1 MSNRD
6 FIILMILSFM
16 WSLSFIFYR
25 VGVPEFGSLAFASL
39 RVVLA
44 GLTMLVFVLISP
56 KNRAGI
62 RDNWKV
68 LTLVGLFS
76 AAIPFILFAFSAR
89 SVNAGVLAVLNASV
103 PMMSGFIASTFFKD
117 RLSKK
122 QIIGLI
128 IGVIGVIILMSENLF
143 GGSGQG
149 AESGSGLQPMGY
161 ALLACVGYAV
171 GANITRNYL
180 YDVSPVAIT
189 AGSLIIASIIML
201 PIAVYEFPYGKTISL
216 TAWTSVIC
224 IGVFSTA
231 IALIFM
237 NQLIKSIGPMRA
249 TSITLVIPI
258 FAIILGYLL
267 LGEALDTPAIIG
279 SVVIL
284 FGTYLSLELSIK
296 KMMKSLRLTL
306 NWSAVF

>member
-6 FIILMILSFM
+6 LTIFITLSFM

-25 VGVPEFGSLAFASL
+25 IGVPEFGSLAFASL

-44 GLTMLVFVLISP
+44 GLTMLVFVLVSK
-56 KNRAGI
+56 KNRQGI
-62 RDNWKV
+62 RENWKA
-68 LTLVGLFS
+68 LTLVGMFS

-103 PMMSGFIASTFFKD
+103 PMMSGFIASVFFKD

-122 QIIGLI
+122 QILGLV
-128 IGVIGVIILMSENLF
+128 IGVIGVVILMSENLF
-143 GGSGQG
+143 GEQG
-149 AESGSGLQPMGY
+149 AASGSGLLPMAY
-161 ALLACVGYAV
+161 ALLACVGYAA

-180 YDVSPVAIT
+180 EKVSPVAIT
-189 AGSLIIASIIML
+189 AGSLIIASVIML
-201 PIAVYEFPYGKTISL
+201 PVAIYEFPYGKSISL
-216 TAWTSVIC
+216 TAWVAVIC

-237 NQLIKSIGPMRA
+237 NQLIKSIGPVRA

-279 SVVIL
+279 SMVIL
-284 FGTYLSLELSIK
+284 FGTYLSLELSFK
-296 KMMKSLRLTL
+296 KMLKS
-306 NWSAVF
+306 

>member
-6 FIILMILSFM
+6 LIIFITLSFM

-25 VGVPEFGSLAFASL
+25 IGVPEFGSLAFASL

-44 GLTMLVFVLISP
+44 GLTMLVFVILKK
-56 KNRAGI
+56 KNRVGI
-62 RDNWKV
+62 RENWKV

-76 AAIPFILFAFSAR
+76 AAVPFILFAFSAR

-103 PMMSGFIASTFFKD
+103 PMISGFIASVFFKD

-122 QIIGLI
+122 QILGLV
-128 IGVIGVIILMSENLF
+128 IGVIGVMILMSENLF
-143 GGSGQG
+143 GGQG
-149 AESGSGLQPMGY
+149 AGSGSGLLPMGY
-161 ALLACVGYAV
+161 ALLACVGYAL

-180 YDVSPVAIT
+180 ENVSPVAIT
-189 AGSLIIASIIML
+189 AGSLIIASVIML
-201 PIAVYEFPYGKTISL
+201 PVAVYEFPYGKSISV
-216 TAWTSVIC
+216 TAWISVIC

-237 NQLIKSIGPMRA
+237 NQLIKSIGPVRA

-279 SVVIL
+279 SMVIL
-284 FGTYLSLELSIK
+284 FGTYLSLNLSFK
-296 KMMKSLRLTL
+296 KMLKS
-306 NWSAVF
+306 

>member
-1 MSNRD
+1 MTNRD
-6 FIILMILSFM
+6 LIIFITLSFM

-25 VGVPEFGSLAFASL
+25 IGVPEFGSLAFASL

-44 GLTMLVFVLISP
+44 GLTMLVFVLLKK
-56 KNRAGI
+56 KNREGI
-62 RDNWKV
+62 RENWKA

-76 AAIPFILFAFSAR
+76 AAIPFVLFSLSAR
-89 SVNAGVLAVLNASV
+89 SVNAGVLSVLNASV

-117 RLSKK
+117 RLSKR
-122 QIIGLI
+122 QILGLV

-143 GGSGQG
+143 GEQS
-149 AESGSGLQPMGY
+149 ATSGSGLLPMGY

-180 YDVSPVAIT
+180 ENVSPVAIT
-189 AGSLIIASIIML
+189 AGSLIIASVIML
-201 PIAVYEFPYGKTISL
+201 PVAFYQFPYGKSISL
-216 TAWTSVIC
+216 KAWVSVIC
-224 IGVFSTA
+224 IGIFSTA

-284 FGTYLSLELSIK
+284 FGTYLSLELSFK
-296 KMMKSLRLTL
+296 KRVK
-306 NWSAVF
+306 V

>member
-1 MSNRD
+1 MTNRD
-6 FIILMILSFM
+6 LIIFLTLSFM

-25 VGVPEFGSLAFASL
+25 IGVPEFGSLAFASL

-44 GLTMLVFVLISP
+44 GLTMLIFVLIKK
-56 KNRAGI
+56 KNRQGI
-62 RDNWKV
+62 VKNWKV

-76 AAIPFILFAFSAR
+76 AAIPFILFSFSAR

-122 QIIGLI
+122 QILGLV
-128 IGVIGVIILMSENLF
+128 IGVVGVIILMSENLF
-143 GGSGQG
+143 GEQ
-149 AESGSGLQPMGY
+149 AATSGSGLLSMGY

-180 YDVSPVAIT
+180 DNVSPVAIT
-189 AGSLIIASIIML
+189 AGSLIIGSVIML
-201 PIAVYEFPYGKTISL
+201 PVALYEFPYGKSISL
-216 TAWTSVIC
+216 MAWVSVIC

-284 FGTYLSLELSIK
+284 FGTYLSLELSLK
-296 KMMKSLRLTL
+296 KMLKL
-306 NWSAVF
+306 

>member
-1 MSNRD
+1 MTNRD
-6 FIILMILSFM
+6 LIIFITLSFM

-25 VGVPEFGSLAFASL
+25 IGVPEFGSLAFASL

-44 GLTMLVFVLISP
+44 GLTMLVFVLLKK
-56 KNRAGI
+56 KNREGI
-62 RDNWKV
+62 RENWKA

-76 AAIPFILFAFSAR
+76 AAIPFVLFSLSAR
-89 SVNAGVLAVLNASV
+89 SVNAGVLSVLNASV

-117 RLSKK
+117 RLSKR
-122 QIIGLI
+122 QILGLV

-143 GGSGQG
+143 GEQS
-149 AESGSGLQPMGY
+149 ATAGSGLLPMGY

-171 GANITRNYL
+171 GANITKNYL
-180 YDVSPVAIT
+180 DNVSPVAIT
-189 AGSLIIASIIML
+189 AGSLIIASVIML
-201 PIAVYEFPYGKTISL
+201 PVAFYQFPYGKSISL
-216 TAWTSVIC
+216 KAWVSVIC
-224 IGVFSTA
+224 IGIFSTA

-284 FGTYLSLELSIK
+284 FGTYLSLELSFK
-296 KMMKSLRLTL
+296 KRVK
-306 NWSAVF
+306 V

>member
-6 FIILMILSFM
+6 LIIFITLSFM

-25 VGVPEFGSLAFASL
+25 IGVPEFGSLAFASL

-44 GLTMLVFVLISP
+44 GLTMLVFVILKK
-56 KNRAGI
+56 KNRVGI
-62 RDNWKV
+62 RENWKV

-76 AAIPFILFAFSAR
+76 AAVPFILFAFSAR

-103 PMMSGFIASTFFKD
+103 PMISGFIASVFFKD

-122 QIIGLI
+122 QILGLV
-128 IGVIGVIILMSENLF
+128 IGVIGVMILMSENLF
-143 GGSGQG
+143 GGQG
-149 AESGSGLQPMGY
+149 AGSGSGLLPMGY
-161 ALLACVGYAV
+161 ALLACVGYAL

-180 YDVSPVAIT
+180 ENVSPVAIT
-189 AGSLIIASIIML
+189 AGSLIIASVIML
-201 PIAVYEFPYGKTISL
+201 PVAVYEFPYGKSISL
-216 TAWTSVIC
+216 TAWISVIC

-237 NQLIKSIGPMRA
+237 NQLIKSIGPVRA

-279 SVVIL
+279 SIMIL
-284 FGTYLSLELSIK
+284 FGTYLSLNLSFK
-296 KMMKSLRLTL
+296 KMLKS
-306 NWSAVF
+306 

>member
-6 FIILMILSFM
+6 LIIFITLSFM

-25 VGVPEFGSLAFASL
+25 IGVPEFGSLAFASL

-44 GLTMLVFVLISP
+44 GLTMLVFLILKK
-56 KNRAGI
+56 KNRVGI
-62 RDNWKV
+62 RENWKV

-76 AAIPFILFAFSAR
+76 AAVPFILFAFSAR

-103 PMMSGFIASTFFKD
+103 PMISGFIASVFFKD

-122 QIIGLI
+122 QILGLV
-128 IGVIGVIILMSENLF
+128 IGVIGVMILMSENLF
-143 GGSGQG
+143 SGQG
-149 AESGSGLQPMGY
+149 AGSGSGLLPMGY
-161 ALLACVGYAV
+161 ALLACVGYAL

-180 YDVSPVAIT
+180 ENVSPVAIT
-189 AGSLIIASIIML
+189 AGSLIIASVIML
-201 PIAVYEFPYGKTISL
+201 PVAVYEFPYGKSISL
-216 TAWTSVIC
+216 TAWISVIC

-237 NQLIKSIGPMRA
+237 NQLIKSIGPVRA

-279 SVVIL
+279 SIVIL
-284 FGTYLSLELSIK
+284 FGTYLSLNLSFK
-296 KMMKSLRLTL
+296 KMLKS
-306 NWSAVF
+306 

>member
-1 MSNRD
+1 M
-6 FIILMILSFM
+6 
-16 WSLSFIFYR
+16 
-25 VGVPEFGSLAFASL
+25 
-39 RVVLA
+39 
-44 GLTMLVFVLISP
+44 
-56 KNRAGI
+56 
-62 RDNWKV
+62 

-117 RLSKK
+117 RLSRT
-122 QIIGLI
+122 QLLGLV

-149 AESGSGLQPMGY
+149 AESSSGLLPMGY

-180 YDVSPVAIT
+180 YSVSPVAIT
-189 AGSLIIASIIML
+189 AGSLIIASVIML
-201 PIAVYEFPYGKTISL
+201 PIAVYEFPYGKSISL
-216 TAWTSVIC
+216 TAWVSVIC

-279 SVVIL
+279 SMVIL

-296 KMMKSLRLTL
+296 KMLKL
-306 NWSAVF
+306 

>member
-1 MSNRD
+1 MTNRD
-6 FIILMILSFM
+6 LMIFLTLSFM

-25 VGVPEFGSLAFASL
+25 IGVPEFGSLAFASL

-44 GLTMLVFVLISP
+44 GLTMLVFVLLKK
-56 KNRAGI
+56 KNRQGI

-76 AAIPFILFAFSAR
+76 AAIPFMLFAFAAR

-122 QIIGLI
+122 QILGL
-128 IGVIGVIILMSENLF
+128 VIGIVGVVILMSESLF
-143 GGSGQG
+143 GEQSVT
-149 AESGSGLQPMGY
+149 SGSGLLPMGY

-180 YDVSPVAIT
+180 DNVTPVAIT
-189 AGSLIIASIIML
+189 AGSLIIASVIML
-201 PIAVYEFPYGKTISL
+201 PIALYEFPYGKSISL
-216 TAWTSVIC
+216 TAWVSVIC

-284 FGTYLSLELSIK
+284 FGTYLSLEISIK
-296 KMMKSLRLTL
+296 KMLT
-306 NWSAVF
+306 S

>member
-6 FIILMILSFM
+6 LTIFITLSFM

-25 VGVPEFGSLAFASL
+25 IGVPEFGSLAFASL

-44 GLTMLVFVLISP
+44 GITMLVFVLVSK
-56 KNRAGI
+56 KNRQGI
-62 RDNWKV
+62 RENWKV

-76 AAIPFILFAFSAR
+76 AAVPFILFAFSAR

-103 PMMSGFIASTFFKD
+103 PMMSGFIASVFFND

-122 QIIGLI
+122 QILGLV
-128 IGVIGVIILMSENLF
+128 IGVIGVVILMSENLF
-143 GGSGQG
+143 GGQG
-149 AESGSGLQPMGY
+149 AESGSGLLPMGY

-180 YDVSPVAIT
+180 DDVSPVAIT
-189 AGSLIIASIIML
+189 AGSLIIASVIML
-201 PIAVYEFPYGKTISL
+201 PVAVYEFPYGKSISL
-216 TAWTSVIC
+216 TAWVAVIC

-237 NQLIKSIGPMRA
+237 NQLIKSIGPVRA

-258 FAIILGYLL
+258 FAIIFGYLL

-279 SVVIL
+279 SMVIL
-284 FGTYLSLELSIK
+284 FGTYLSLELSFK
-296 KMMKSLRLTL
+296 KMLKS
-306 NWSAVF
+306 

>member
-6 FIILMILSFM
+6 LIIFITLSFM

-25 VGVPEFGSLAFASL
+25 IGVPEFGSLAFASL

-44 GLTMLVFVLISP
+44 GLTMLVFVILKK
-56 KNRAGI
+56 KNRVGI
-62 RDNWKV
+62 RENWKV

-76 AAIPFILFAFSAR
+76 AAVPFILFAFSAR

-103 PMMSGFIASTFFKD
+103 PMISGFIASVFFKD

-122 QIIGLI
+122 QILGLI
-128 IGVIGVIILMSENLF
+128 IGVIGVMILMSENLF
-143 GGSGQG
+143 GGQG
-149 AESGSGLQPMGY
+149 AGSGSGLLPMGY
-161 ALLACVGYAV
+161 ALLACVGYAL

-180 YDVSPVAIT
+180 ENVSPVAIT
-189 AGSLIIASIIML
+189 AGSLIIASVIML
-201 PIAVYEFPYGKTISL
+201 PVAVYEFPYGKNISL
-216 TAWTSVIC
+216 TAWISVIC

-237 NQLIKSIGPMRA
+237 NQLIKSIGPVRA

-279 SVVIL
+279 SIVIL
-284 FGTYLSLELSIK
+284 CGTYLSLNLSFK
-296 KMMKSLRLTL
+296 KMLKS
-306 NWSAVF
+306 

>member
-1 MSNRD
+1 MTNRD
-6 FIILMILSFM
+6 LIIFITLSFM

-44 GLTMLVFVLISP
+44 GLTMLVFVLIKK
-56 KNRAGI
+56 KNRQGI
-62 RDNWKV
+62 RENWKV

-76 AAIPFILFAFSAR
+76 AAIPFVLFSLSAR

-122 QIIGLI
+122 QILGLV
-128 IGVIGVIILMSENLF
+128 IGVVGVIILMSENLF
-143 GGSGQG
+143 GEQ
-149 AESGSGLQPMGY
+149 AATSGSGLLSMGY

-180 YDVSPVAIT
+180 DNVSPVAIT
-189 AGSLIIASIIML
+189 AGSLIIGSVIML
-201 PIAVYEFPYGKTISL
+201 PVALYEFPYGKSISL
-216 TAWTSVIC
+216 MAWVSVIC
-224 IGVFSTA
+224 IGVLSTA

-284 FGTYLSLELSIK
+284 FGTYLSLELSLK
-296 KMMKSLRLTL
+296 KMLKL
-306 NWSAVF
+306 

>member
-1 MSNRD
+1 MTNRD
-6 FIILMILSFM
+6 LIIFITLSFM

-39 RVVLA
+39 RVILA
-44 GLTMLVFVLISP
+44 GLTMLVFVLLKK
-56 KNRAGI
+56 KNRQGI
-62 RDNWKV
+62 RENWKV

-76 AAIPFILFAFSAR
+76 AAIPFVLFSLSAR

-122 QIIGLI
+122 QILGLV
-128 IGVIGVIILMSENLF
+128 IGVVGVIILMSENLF
-143 GGSGQG
+143 GEQ
-149 AESGSGLQPMGY
+149 AATSGSGLWPMGY

-180 YDVSPVAIT
+180 DNVSPVAIT
-189 AGSLIIASIIML
+189 AGSLIIGSVIML
-201 PIAVYEFPYGKTISL
+201 PVALYEFPYGKSISL
-216 TAWTSVIC
+216 MAWVSVIC

-284 FGTYLSLELSIK
+284 FGTYLSLELSLK
-296 KMMKSLRLTL
+296 KMLKL
-306 NWSAVF
+306 

>member
-1 MSNRD
+1 MTNRD
-6 FIILMILSFM
+6 LIIFITLSFM

-39 RVVLA
+39 RVILA
-44 GLTMLVFVLISP
+44 GLTMLVFVLLKK
-56 KNRAGI
+56 KNRQGI
-62 RDNWKV
+62 RENWKV

-76 AAIPFILFAFSAR
+76 AAIPFVLFSLSAR

-117 RLSKK
+117 KLSKK
-122 QIIGLI
+122 QILGLV
-128 IGVIGVIILMSENLF
+128 IGVVGVIILMSENLF
-143 GGSGQG
+143 GEQ
-149 AESGSGLQPMGY
+149 AATSGSGLLSMGY

-180 YDVSPVAIT
+180 DNVSPVAIT
-189 AGSLIIASIIML
+189 AGSLIIGSVIML
-201 PIAVYEFPYGKTISL
+201 PVALYEFPYGKSISL
-216 TAWTSVIC
+216 MAWVSVIC

-284 FGTYLSLELSIK
+284 FGTYLSLELSLK
-296 KMMKSLRLTL
+296 RMLKL
-306 NWSAVF
+306 

>member
-1 MSNRD
+1 
-6 FIILMILSFM
+6 
-16 WSLSFIFYR
+16 
-25 VGVPEFGSLAFASL
+25 
-39 RVVLA
+39 
-44 GLTMLVFVLISP
+44 
-56 KNRAGI
+56 
-62 RDNWKV
+62 
-68 LTLVGLFS
+68 
-76 AAIPFILFAFSAR
+76 
-89 SVNAGVLAVLNASV
+89 
-103 PMMSGFIASTFFKD
+103 
-117 RLSKK
+117 
-122 QIIGLI
+122 
-128 IGVIGVIILMSENLF
+128 
-143 GGSGQG
+143 
-149 AESGSGLQPMGY
+149 MGY

-180 YDVSPVAIT
+180 YNVSPVAIT

-201 PIAVYEFPYGKTISL
+201 PIAVYEFPYGKSISL
-216 TAWTSVIC
+216 TAWVSVIC

-279 SVVIL
+279 SMVIL

-296 KMMKSLRLTL
+296 KMLKL
-306 NWSAVF
+306 